1 MRRSHLRVSTVLAL
15 ALVAGLAACDDD
27 IIAPPGPEDVTF
39 APELGVDLDA
49 MTKLPS
55 GVYIQTLEAGAG
67 AMLGE
72 DGVVVL
78 DYTGW
83 LADGQ
88 EFDSGTDVR
97 FELDEV
103 VAGFAIGLEGVQ
115 EDETRLMVIPS
126 GLAYGPGGSPP
137 LIPGNAV
144 LVFRVHID
152 QVNPPT

>member
-1 MRRSHLRVSTVLAL
+1 MRRSHLRVSTLLVLAL
-15 ALVAGLAACDDD
+15 AAGLAACDDD

-55 GVYIQTLEAGAG
+55 GVYIQTLEPGAG

-72 DGVVVL
+72 GGTVVL

-83 LADGQ
+83 LVNGQ
-88 EFDSGTDVR
+88 EFNSGTDVTFR
-97 FELDEV
+97 LDEV
-103 VAGFAIGLEGVQ
+103 VPGFAIGLAGVQ
-115 EDETRLMVIPS
+115 EGETRLMVIPS

-137 LIPGNAV
+137 NVPGNAV

-152 QVNPPT
+152 QVNPQT